1 MAPRILLIVPPLTQL
16 NTPYPSTAY
25 LTGFLKSR
33 GYALL
38 GKDSV
43 PAESG
48 RAGEMGKDSVSAESG
63 RAGEMGKDSVPAE
76 SGPEGVVA
84 QADVGIEMVLAV
96 FCRAGLS
103 RVFEAIRRM
112 PDVPGEAMQML
123 SLERAYLETIEPVV
137 GFLQG
142 RDPALAPFICQG
154 NFLPRGPRFATI
166 ETTSWHLPST
176 TDMAKHLGT
185 LYLED
190 LADLIQHT
198 VSPHFAL
205 SRYAEQVGT
214 SASSFDSIARALAQP
229 LNLTDELMLEACWQ
243 HVKAVD
249 PTVVGLTVPFP
260 GNVYGALRIAQLVKS
275 RRPDTTIVLGG
286 GYANTEL
293 RRLSDPRVFELMDY
307 VTLDDGERP
316 LLCILEHVAGKRD
329 ATDLKRTFMR
339 SAGQVVFRNGARESD
354 FAMAELGTPSYAGLQ
369 LNRYLSIL
377 DTLNPMHRLWS
388 DGHWNKL
395 TVAHGC
401 YWKQCTFCD
410 VGLDYIGRYEA
421 SPSELLADRMETLI
435 AETGRRGFHFVD
447 EAAPPAALKAL
458 AFALL
463 ERGISV
469 SWWGNIRFEEAFSAD
484 LCRLLAASGCIA
496 VSAGLEVAS
505 DRLLAAMKKG
515 ITVEQTARVAAAFH
529 AAGILVHAYLMYG
542 FPGETIAETVESLE
556 RVRQLFARDLLQSA
570 FWHRFTATAH
580 SPVGLNP
587 VAHGIHITGPAFGG
601 FAENDLTHDDPIGE
615 APDWLGEG
623 LRKALFSYKER
634 DGLHTD
640 VRQWFDHPVPRPK
653 IRRDWVASVTGELE
667 ADGRSRGDVRRTKI
681 AAKRRSDGE
690 RRFVWIGG
698 TPVVEKKGRS
708 HHVILPNRTEDVAL
722 RLPAEKAMWLVDMI
736 RAATPMVEKRGEGY
750 PVLKDMHTGYP
761 GGLIGFE
768 AWLRS
773 RSWASVRKTGLLFV

>member
-1 MAPRILLIVPPLTQL
+1 MATVRVLLVIPPLTQL

-25 LTGFLKSR
+25 LTGFLKCR
-33 GYALL
+33 GY
-38 GKDSV
+38 
-43 PAESG
+43 
-48 RAGEMGKDSVSAESG
+48 
-63 RAGEMGKDSVPAE
+63 
-76 SGPEGVVA
+76 VVT
-84 QADVGIEMVLAV
+84 QADVGIEMVLGL

-103 RVFEAIRRM
+103 RVFEDVRRM
-112 PDVPGEAMQML
+112 SDVPGEALQML
-123 SLERAYLETIEPVV
+123 SLERAYLDTIEPVI

-154 NFLPRGPRFATI
+154 KFLPRGPRFASV
-166 ETTSWHLPST
+166 ETTSSRSAST
-176 TDMAKHLGT
+176 TDLAKHLAT

-229 LNLTDELMLEACWQ
+229 LSLTDQLMLDACWK
-243 HVKAVD
+243 HVAVFD
-249 PTVVGLTVPFP
+249 PTLVGLTVPFP
-260 GNVYGALRIAQLVKS
+260 GNLYGALRIAQSIKS

-293 RRLSDPRVFELMDY
+293 RRLSDPRVFELVDY

-316 LLCILEHVAGKRD
+316 LLCILEHVAGKRHE
-329 ATDLKRTFMR
+329 TDLKRTFMR
-339 SAGQVVFRNGARESD
+339 SAGRVVFRNGARESD
-354 FAMAELGTPSYAGLQ
+354 FGMAQLGTPTYAGLKLDQ
-369 LNRYLSIL
+369 YLSIL

-447 EAAPPAALKAL
+447 EAAPPAGLKAL
-458 AFALL
+458 ALALL
-463 ERGISV
+463 ERGISA
-469 SWWGNIRFEEAFSAD
+469 SWWGNIRFEEAFSPD

-515 ITVEQTARVAAAFH
+515 ITVEQTARVAAAFQ

-587 VAHGIHITGPAFGG
+587 VAHGIRITGPAFGG
-601 FAENDLTHDDPIGE
+601 FAENDLTHEDPIGD

-623 LRKALFSYKER
+623 LRKALFSYKEG
-634 DGLHTD
+634 DGLRTD
-640 VRQWFDHPVPRPK
+640 VRQWFDYPVPRPK
-653 IRRDWVASVTGELE
+653 IARDWVTSVVGEPGE
-667 ADGRSRGDVRRTKI
+667 DARSRLDVRSSGVP
-681 AAKRRSDGE
+681 AKSEMYRE

-698 TPVVEKKGRS
+698 TPVVEENARS

-722 RLPAEKAMWLVDMI
+722 RLPPDKAVWLVELI
-736 RAATPMVEKRGEGY
+736 RAATPKAEKRGEGY
-750 PVLKDMHTGYP
+750 PVFKDCQADYP
-761 GGLIGFE
+761 GESRGFE

-773 RSWASVRKTGLLFV
+773 KAWARVRNTGLLLV